1 MRSCLRETLT
11 LVRHLLADGG
21 KVALA
26 RAKAKRSG
34 RHRMDGHDDP
44 TGMLETADVVRRS
57 VLGLGRQLRLMR
69 SSHGVSAAKLG
80 LLRRLERIGGSMT
93 ASDLASLERLQ
104 PQSLTR
110 LIADLDERGLI
121 RRTQDQIDRRQFLI
135 EITKD
140 GHDLL
145 ARDADRQNAWLS
157 ESMGKVLTPSE
168 QEILRVAALL
178 LEQLVEAGVE
188 PPADAA
194 SQGAGRERVLQ
205 ASSLSPWER
214 A

>member
-1 MRSCLRETLT
+1 
-11 LVRHLLADGG
+11 
-21 KVALA
+21 
-26 RAKAKRSG
+26 
-34 RHRMDGHDDP
+34 MDGHDDP
-44 TGMLETADVVRRS
+44 ALETADAVRRS

-69 SSHGVSAAKLG
+69 SAHGVSAAKLG
-80 LLRRLERIGGSMT
+80 LLRRLERTGGSMT

-145 ARDADRQNAWLS
+145 ARDADRQNTWLS
-157 ESMGKVLTPSE
+157 ESMSKALTPSE
-168 QEILRVAALL
+168 REILRVAALL
-178 LEQLVEAGVE
+178 LDQLVEAGVE

-194 SQGAGRERVLQ
+194 SQDTGRERVLQ
-205 ASSLSPWER
+205 ALNLSPWES